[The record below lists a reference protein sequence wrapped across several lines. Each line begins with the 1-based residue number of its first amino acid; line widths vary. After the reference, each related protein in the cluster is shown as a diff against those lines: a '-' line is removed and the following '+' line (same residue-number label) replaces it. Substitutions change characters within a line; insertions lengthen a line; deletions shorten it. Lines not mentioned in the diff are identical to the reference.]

1 MESHPVYKVIFCQ
14 CHLRSVQLWALMSW
28 QPFCVYW
35 THVVAFCYTSLSW
48 LLCVGCST
56 DLVMLIVLLELCLC
70 TRNLT
75 RSQISFRFYQQ
86 HGSSVVWS
94 ECDSARMTTG
104 NQLSLWS
111 SGGQMWKL
119 HTPLSQV
126 IISNDIMHTS
136 WVLDTKHM
144 QKPQRKT
151 LFNGGHS
158 SPSPQARGA
167 VTKCNH
173 IR

>member
-1 MESHPVYKVIFCQ
+1 MESHPVYKVIFCH
-14 CHLRSVQLWALMSW
+14 CHAVCSALS
-28 QPFCVYW
+28 
-35 THVVAFCYTSLSW
+35 THVMATN
-48 LLCVGCST
+48 
-56 DLVMLIVLLELCLC
+56 LCLLNTC
-70 TRNLT
+70 CCFLLYFFILASLCWLQHRSCDVDCALGAVFVYLQ
-75 RSQISFRFYQQ
+75 SQISFRFYPQ

-94 ECDSARMTTG
+94 ECNSARMTTG

-126 IISNDIMHTS
+126 IISNDIMHKS

-151 LFNGGHS
+151 LFNAGHS